1 MNLIQILKE
10 LSRRRLLVALAA
22 VFSALVAIVAV
33 YDASPAPPSIS
44 PRENVNA
51 RGSIEILVDSSNSPI
66 ADTRRDLTGLI
77 ARAGVFGRLISGGN
91 VINEVAKATGIP
103 AKQIDVAGPSP
114 LPGQAPGAGE
124 SSPEYHPYG
133 ISVVQSETLPILTV
147 VTRAPTVA
155 EARDLADAV
164 PVAIRSLVDS
174 IQLKQ
179 ETPLGKRVEVRVL
192 GPAEAAPVD
201 EALGK
206 KAALAIF
213 FVVFALCL
221 LAILGIP
228 RFRAAWREA
237 DAEEPPVA
245 PAPDPQAGHEV
256 LRLAS
261 DRSHEEAEE
270 ELPSPPPETAAP
282 PQPR

>member
-1 MNLIQILKE
+1 MNLIQTLKE

-22 VFSALVAIVAV
+22 VFAALIAILAV
-33 YDASPAPPSIS
+33 YKVSPSPPSIS
-44 PRENVNA
+44 QRAHVNA
-51 RGSIEILVDSSNSPI
+51 QGSIEILVDSSNSPI

-77 ARAGVFGRLISGGN
+77 ARAGVFARLISGGN
-91 VINEVAKATGIP
+91 VINEVAKTTGIP
-103 AKQIDVAGPSP
+103 ARQIDVAGPSP
-114 LPGQAPGAGE
+114 LPGQAPGADE
-124 SSPEYHPYG
+124 ASPEYHPYG

-155 EARDLADAV
+155 EAVDLAEAV
-164 PVAIRSLVDS
+164 PVAIRSLVNS
-174 IQLKQ
+174 IQVKQ
-179 ETPLGKRVEVRVL
+179 ETPAGKRVELRVL
-192 GPAEAAPVD
+192 GPAEAAPQD

-213 FVVFALCL
+213 VVVFVLCL

-228 RFRAAWREA
+228 RFRAAWRAA

-245 PAPDPQAGHEV
+245 PVPDVQASHEV

-261 DRSHEEAEE
+261 DRSHDE
-270 ELPSPPPETAAP
+270 ELSSPPPETAAP
-282 PQPR
+282 PQRH